1 MKNSAQMCYL
11 GQVYFHSRKKGGGV
25 ELPPSLFTCFLLFLL
40 RSNYRFEVGSQEVGI
55 SRDYFWSW
63 KKKYVREAL
72 SSSVYCPA
80 LCAHMRLPE
89 ALLL

>member
-63 KKKYVREAL
+63 KKNTLEKLLVVVV
-72 SSSVYCPA
+72 STVPP
-80 LCAHMRLPE
+80 CAHMRLPE